1 MLDIQ
6 RTDNNKKIKND
17 KFQIRILVRKE
28 CVQEEFEDTKRVVRI
43 RKSKDK
49 QHNGQKD
56 KQHNGQK
63 DKQHNGQKDKQH
75 NGQKDKQHN
84 GQNKRQR
91 DEHYTENQRLRNT
104 IPTKNQGR
112 TQVLRKSREF
122 LLLLWN
128 QDDKSETF
136 LCKSQDLILIDTC
149 HSLFLFVFND
159 LRREVAGRDVSMDEI
174 VENSCLSFFLY
185 GWLFF
190 NLHVI
195 ETT

>member
-1 MLDIQ
+1 VLDIQ
-6 RTDNNKKIKND
+6 RTDNNKKIKKD

-28 CVQEEFEDTKRVVRI
+28 CVQEDFEDTKRVVRI

-49 QHNGQKD
+49 QQNDQKD

-84 GQNKRQR
+84 GKKKRQR

-104 IPTKNQGR
+104 NPTKNQGR
-112 TQVLRKSREF
+112 TQVLRKSRGF

-128 QDDKSETF
+128 QDDKSVTF
-136 LCKSQDLILIDTC
+136 LCKCQDLILIDTC
-149 HSLFLFVFND
+149 HSLLLFVFND
-159 LRREVAGRDVSMDEI
+159 LRREMAGRDVSMDEI
-174 VENSCLSFFLY
+174 VKNSC
-185 GWLFF
+185 
-190 NLHVI
+190 
-195 ETT
+195 

>member
-1 MLDIQ
+1 MEIVIQ
-6 RTDNNKKIKND
+6 RRNNIIKRLSQNHELDHENNIIKNIMLSLMQTNVD
-17 KFQIRILVRKE
+17 M
-28 CVQEEFEDTKRVVRI
+28 EEQFDYTRGAIKS
-43 RKSKDK
+43 RKSKDS
-49 QHNGQKD
+49 QCNGQMKT
-56 KQHNGQK
+56 QHKRTN
-63 DKQHNGQKDKQH
+63 NAL
-75 NGQKDKQHN
+75 
-84 GQNKRQR
+84 QNT
-91 DEHYTENQRLRNT
+91 TENQRLRNT
-104 IPTKNQGR
+104 NPTKNQGR

-149 HSLFLFVFND
+149 HSLLLFVFND
-159 LRREVAGRDVSMDEI
+159 LRRDVAGRDVSMDEI